1 MRILKYNDK
10 LVEGVGHE
18 DKMNNMKNKIKNI
31 LNDTEFW
38 QPKMIIEEKEPFYWR
53 LNPDWVEEKTK
64 AIMKLISNPVKE
76 ERKRIT
82 GIIRQVGALEND
94 EEVEKLI
101 NIINNTPSL

>member
-38 QPKMIIEEKEPFYWR
+38 QPKLIEKIEKDLNDGKFYQICSNETTFKNYV
-53 LNPDWVEEKTK
+53 L
-64 AIMKLISNPVKE
+64 AI
-76 ERKRIT
+76 
-82 GIIRQVGALEND
+82 
-94 EEVEKLI
+94 I
-101 NIINNTPSL
+101 NIIKQ

>member
-10 LVEGVGHE
+10 LVEEVGHE

-64 AIMKLISNPVKE
+64 AIMKLIE
-76 ERKRIT
+76 AERKRTI

-101 NIINNTPSL
+101 NIINNSNSL

>member
-53 LNPDWVEEKTK
+53 LN
-64 AIMKLISNPVKE
+64 KE
-76 ERKRIT
+76 
-82 GIIRQVGALEND
+82 
-94 EEVEKLI
+94 
-101 NIINNTPSL
+101 

>member
-10 LVEGVGHE
+10 LVEEVGHE

-38 QPKMIIEEKEPFYWR
+38 QPQMIIEEKEPFYWR

-64 AIMKLISNPVKE
+64 AIMKLIE
-76 ERKRIT
+76 AERKRTI

-101 NIINNTPSL
+101 NIINNSNSL